1 MKQNGGFEV
10 KFHTRPGGICIL
22 IVARFDERAA
32 HFTSLWG
39 DAWKKGWKRG
49 AAEKEEEEE
58 EDKVYGRTVVKR
70 DEVAYRRS
78 SSKIV
83 PITSGSIGGGP
94 MANKY
99 MPNVYTLPQD

>member
-1 MKQNGGFEV
+1 MHSNCCAIRRTSRP
-10 KFHTRPGGICIL
+10 FHFALRRRL
-22 IVARFDERAA
+22 
-32 HFTSLWG
+32 
-39 DAWKKGWKRG
+39 KKRVETGSSRKRR
-49 AAEKEEEEE
+49 EEEEE